1 MLPYIMYHKDRPWKV
16 IRKVSEKI
24 FHFKRGLEIKAVE
37 MYMKEIG
44 ADHVLRDPTHFI
56 FVEGID
62 DAEIIEEWEE

>member
-16 IRKVSEKI
+16 IRKVSERM
-24 FHFKRGLEIKAVE
+24 FHFKNGLEIKAVE

-56 FVEGID
+56 FVE
-62 DAEIIEEWEE
+62 AIEDVEVIA

>member
-16 IRKVSEKI
+16 IRKVSEHM
-24 FHFKRGLEIKAVE
+24 FHFKNGLEIKAVE

-56 FVEGID
+56 FVE
-62 DAEIIEEWEE
+62 EIEDVEVIA